1 MQHHA
6 LLDLLNEKLA
16 SVATDIQAIEEL
28 INSEPQTTDQ
38 ILALRTIQEL
48 YRRLADD
55 LRIALPLRV
64 AHAGAKA
71 YMIDRSGTKR
81 GPSESS
87 FLETNS
93 SSFFV
98 NQILVAKSRLNS
110 TEYFPTLSII
120 CSAEPIALVAFTF
133 TWSLSSNATSSVILP
148 SKRLRYDIR
157 P

>member
-71 YMIDRSGTKR
+71 QPKR
-81 GPSESS
+81 P
-87 FLETNS
+87 
-93 SSFFV
+93 
-98 NQILVAKSRLNS
+98 AS
-110 TEYFPTLSII
+110 TERTDSGPTGVERTGVDLSTEMAVI
-120 CSAEPIALVAFTF
+120 SKGESKLQDKF
-133 TWSLSSNATSSVILP
+133 SLA
-148 SKRLRYDIR
+148 
-157 P
+157 